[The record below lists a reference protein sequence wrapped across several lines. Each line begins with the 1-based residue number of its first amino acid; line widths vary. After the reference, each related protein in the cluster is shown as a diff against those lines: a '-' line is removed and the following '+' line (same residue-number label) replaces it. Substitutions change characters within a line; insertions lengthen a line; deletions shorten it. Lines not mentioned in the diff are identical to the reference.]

1 MMTVPLCIM
10 LNDSLGSSL
19 ELHDILTHIAGLV
32 VSLMSVSIGLSAKKK
47 KVCKKSTLSMILQI

>member
-1 MMTVPLCIM
+1 MIVF
-10 LNDSLGSSL
+10 DSSL

-47 KVCKKSTLSMILQI
+47 KGYKKSTLFMILQI